1 MWYDDM
7 MNVEDFIER
16 YLASTQ
22 FNESSKD
29 LLSMKNSVIFTAY
42 ENQPS

>member
-7 MNVEDFIER
+7 MNVKKFIES
-16 YLASTQ
+16 YLGSKQ
-22 FNESSKD
+22 FNESSND